1 MAGAIGSL
9 KCMGLDCSREV
20 PVTETAGGSLSM
32 RCGFCGFSA
41 YAQPGTKAARAIR
54 ANMTPEDGAAP
65 AAAPAPAAKPDPADA
80 RPAGAPPVKRVNS
93 VFDLSSLT

>member
-1 MAGAIGSL
+1 MGAAIGSL
-9 KCMGLDCSREV
+9 KCRGLDCSRDV

-54 ANMTPEDGAAP
+54 AAMTAEEGAP
-65 AAAPAPAAKPDPADA
+65 AQAAAAQANDEPAPP
-80 RPAGAPPVKRVNS
+80 APPKVANS
-93 VFDLSSLT
+93 VFSLGGLK

>member
-1 MAGAIGSL
+1 MGAAIGSL
-9 KCMGLDCSREV
+9 QCRGVDCNREV

-54 ANMTPEDGAAP
+54 AAMTPEAGEAAHP
-65 AAAPAPAAKPDPADA
+65 ASGSPSEPPTPPAAKPAA
-80 RPAGAPPVKRVNS
+80 RGG
-93 VFDLSSLT
+93 FDLSQLGGR